1 MPTENPA
8 NQYLTVKVMSAA
20 PEELRLMLIE
30 GAIKFCRQGQEALAR
45 KDFEGCHKGYTRCRE
60 IILELMN
67 TMRANVDPELCGRLS
82 GIYTFMYTQLVESSA
97 TKDAAKAD
105 QVIALLE
112 YDRETWLLLMKK
124 LAEQKG
130 AGAAAPTD
138 APPAN
143 AAATAANRPALSLSA

>member
-67 TMRANVDPELCGRLS
+67 TMRADVDPELCGRLS

-97 TKDAAKAD
+97 TKDPARAD
-105 QVIALLE
+105 QVAALLE
-112 YDRETWLLLMKK
+112 YDRETWLMLMKK

-130 AGAAAPTD
+130 TAASAGDGTPDGT
-138 APPAN
+138 PAN
-143 AAATAANRPALSLSA
+143 TAADRPALSLSA